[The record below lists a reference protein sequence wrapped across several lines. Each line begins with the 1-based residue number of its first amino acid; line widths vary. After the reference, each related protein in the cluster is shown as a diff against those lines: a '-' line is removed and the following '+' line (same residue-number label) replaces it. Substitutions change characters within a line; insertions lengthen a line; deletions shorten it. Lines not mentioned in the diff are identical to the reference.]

1 MEINIGWGRTITGR
15 VKYREAFLGS
25 KPAVATHYGI
35 TRNKPI
41 LLYYSSSQKK
51 KKPKP
56 NRKTKIF
63 LSVGGVRGAE
73 MEIILLFFSFL
84 MVGVNEWHL
93 YHVLVCEHWLFQLV
107 FSCHITEKYL

>member
-15 VKYREAFLGS
+15 VKYLEAFLGS

-51 KKPKP
+51 KSPNQTEKPK
-56 NRKTKIF
+56 
-63 LSVGGVRGAE
+63 LSLAWE
-73 MEIILLFFSFL
+73 E
-84 MVGVNEWHL
+84 
-93 YHVLVCEHWLFQLV
+93 
-107 FSCHITEKYL
+107 